1 MERCSIIIGLPTV
14 SFSTD
19 VNIPFDV
26 EFLIV
31 VDISC
36 VISASTVE
44 MNLWYVGMIVIGL

>member
-1 MERCSIIIGLPTV
+1 MERCSIIIGLPTI

-31 VDISC
+31 VDIC
-36 VISASTVE
+36 VISTSTVE
-44 MNLWYVGMIVIGL
+44 MNLWYVSMIVIGL